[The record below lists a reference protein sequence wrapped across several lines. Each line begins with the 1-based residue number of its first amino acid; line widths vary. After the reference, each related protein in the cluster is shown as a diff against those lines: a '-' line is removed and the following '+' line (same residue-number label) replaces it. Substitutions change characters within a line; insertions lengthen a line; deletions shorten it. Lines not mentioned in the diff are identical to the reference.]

1 MIKWSHVEHFK
12 YLLHVRS
19 QDNDDWFDDD
29 YFVDNFV
36 DNFADNYLV
45 DVDDVVD
52 VHLLIDD
59 VYHCY
64 VNNHYVL
71 SLHYH
76 SCYLL
81 QVSFPITYLHLQLHI
96 REHRK
101 LKYTKLTKL
110 QIK

>member
-1 MIKWSHVEHFK
+1 MEHFK
-12 YLLHVRS
+12 YLLHVQS
-19 QDNDDWFDDD
+19 QENDDDWFDDD

-36 DNFADNYLV
+36 GNFAGNYLV
-45 DVDDVVD
+45 DD

-59 VYHCY
+59 VYHYY